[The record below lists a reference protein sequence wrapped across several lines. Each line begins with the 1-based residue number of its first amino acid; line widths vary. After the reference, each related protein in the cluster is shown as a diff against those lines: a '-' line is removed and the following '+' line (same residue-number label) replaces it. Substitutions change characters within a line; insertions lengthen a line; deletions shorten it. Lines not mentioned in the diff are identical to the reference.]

1 MNVIT
6 RLIFA
11 LCAALLLWTPAA
23 LAQGADVTLGIDNH
37 DSEQPVEITSE
48 ELSLNQQDGNATFTG
63 NVIVGQGELVMTCER
78 MVVEY
83 GRDEQGKNKIRIIRM
98 FGGVTFVGPDEAAE
112 SDSAVYTL
120 AEEVIVLTGNVLVTQ
135 GTTALSSDRLT
146 YNLQS
151 GAGRMEGNVKTILN
165 PGSGTGND

>member
-1 MNVIT
+1 MIVIAR
-6 RLIFA
+6 RLFA
-11 LCAALLLWTPAA
+11 LCAALVLLAPAA
-23 LAQGADVTLGIDNH
+23 LAQGGADVSLGIDNH
-37 DSEQPVEITSE
+37 DSTQPVEITSE
-48 ELSLNQQDGNATFTG
+48 ELSLNQQGGNATFTG

-83 GRDEQGKNKIRIIRM
+83 GKDDQGDNEIKVIRM

-112 SDSAVYTL
+112 SDEAVYTL
-120 AEEVIVLTGNVLVTQ
+120 ADEVIVLTGNVLVTQ

-151 GAGRMEGNVKTILN
+151 GSGRMEGNVKTVLN
-165 PGSGTGND
+165 PGSDG